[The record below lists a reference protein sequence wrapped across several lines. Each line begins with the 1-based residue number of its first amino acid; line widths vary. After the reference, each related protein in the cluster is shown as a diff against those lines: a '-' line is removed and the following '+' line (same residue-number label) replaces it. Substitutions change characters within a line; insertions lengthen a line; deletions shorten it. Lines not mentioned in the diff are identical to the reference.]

1 MLHCT
6 AHNVLR
12 SSSVVV
18 VRQIFFVINQTLQMI
33 VMVLVM
39 MVDRCAHLFLC
50 LGPLLGPLGGPEGA
64 LEAPK
69 ISQNSVSCFDYLQC
83 PEMGWTRLKVGG
95 T

>member
-1 MLHCT
+1 
-6 AHNVLR
+6 
-12 SSSVVV
+12 
-18 VRQIFFVINQTLQMI
+18 MI